1 MAAHLVWLVGNRFDN
16 SVCVCVYV
24 YHLTMR
30 KPHMLTT
37 DMIEIIQAYPLGLVA
52 SIRPDGRPAV
62 SPKGTFFLIRPEQI
76 ACAHIRSPKTVRN
89 IQQNSHVE
97 VNFVDILS
105 RIAVRIEARAQYIA
119 LADADNFIT
128 TAFRAVWADFEPIVN
143 GFIIFDIERAEMIKT
158 PSYDLGISREAL
170 IASYQEKL
178 SGIANRSSQ

>member
-1 MAAHLVWLVGNRFDN
+1 MATHLVWLVGNRFDN

-52 SIRPDGRPAV
+52 SIRPNGRPAV

-76 ACAHIRSPKTVRN
+76 ACAHIRAPKTVRN

-105 RIAVRIEARAQYIA
+105 RIAVRIEGLMSIYCAGRCRKNYHHGVSGCLGRFCA
-119 LADADNFIT
+119 T
-128 TAFRAVWADFEPIVN
+128 TGLSSLILS
-143 GFIIFDIERAEMIKT
+143 GHLKT
-158 PSYDLGISREAL
+158 PSYDLMF
-170 IASYQEKL
+170 
-178 SGIANRSSQ
+178 N